1 MVRAEIACNADAA
14 GKFAFSEAWRDV
26 CAPSTPTPRALRS
39 VGGEPA
45 DRPLP
50 PRAPPAVRNG
60 GRALRGEAGG
70 GGGSGSRRGF
80 RAAQPVPG
88 KPHDSEAV
96 DTIVQ
101 RRQGRSPATKNVICV
116 VVGRLGRLAI
126 LPKGGRCAVWEMP

>member
-50 PRAPPAVRNG
+50 PRRRRPQTARAV
-60 GRALRGEAGG
+60 RGEAGG

-88 KPHDSEAV
+88 KRRDSEAV
-96 DTIVQ
+96 DKIVQ
-101 RRQGRSPATKNVICV
+101 RRPGRSPSAQNMI
-116 VVGRLGRLAI
+116 
-126 LPKGGRCAVWEMP
+126 